1 MKNQNQ
7 TILDL
12 KSIFDIFPHKFIDQ
26 GFTFLINGKFEELK
40 YTLLDEAKEKEK
52 TLFEIF
58 DQWLLINFDN
68 NLDLNYNCGILEI
81 NYDFT
86 SKYYFHL
93 FKSKNMQ
100 LIVDRIRRNIISFF
114 LGQNNGN
121 NYSAESLIFLLL
133 NSPNDQFCLYIL
145 DQMSKFIM
153 SEEDFYQKEEN
164 GKYQLFK
171 LFWERCG
178 NLYRNPNISDG
189 KYLNE
194 TAIIR
199 NKIIYDIN
207 KQNIVYELINN
218 LIDEPQF
225 KEKFNALFINEKV
238 DLNKIFNELKE
249 NVEFCREQ
257 FDQLEKINDYLNSFF
272 SNTKKQEIQLINEK
286 LININKKK
294 FVKL

>member
-1 MKNQNQ
+1 M
-7 TILDL
+7 
-12 KSIFDIFPHKFIDQ
+12 
-26 GFTFLINGKFEELK
+26 INS
-40 YTLLDEAKEKEK
+40 
-52 TLFEIF
+52 
-58 DQWLLINFDN
+58 DN

-81 NYDFT
+81 NYNFT
-86 SKYYFHL
+86 SKYYFHI

-100 LIVDRIRRNIISFF
+100 LIVNRIRGNIIGFF

-133 NSPNDQFCLYIL
+133 NSPNEQFCLYIL

-153 SEEDFYQKEEN
+153 TEEDFYQKEEN
-164 GKYQLFK
+164 DRYHLFK

-194 TAIIR
+194 TSIVR

-238 DLNKIFNELKE
+238 DLNQIFNELKE

-286 LININKKK
+286 LIKYKQKKICEIVETENFFEGEEDFDLDELIKDSKNLKYKNSCFFMAINILKNNSNV
-294 FVKL
+294 FESEDTLSSIFCF